1 MSKEKLEGLV
11 KRMEATLTEMEQLKL
26 HCSQQSEELSQ
37 LVVELRR
44 ENLELAQKY
53 EQLAVDMKEAKEII
67 VQLQETKIAFDSKD
81 RQAQKLSR
89 QLWGSGREEELMPLW
104 RWRLQEKIQ
113 MNK

>member
-1 MSKEKLEGLV
+1 M

-89 QLWGSGREEELMPLW
+89 QL
-104 RWRLQEKIQ
+104 
-113 MNK
+113 